1 MHIKACKQNMKV
13 IKTTV
18 SLKIKI
24 KEKSPFLW
32 FDLSLYAI
40 TKTIYGQKEKL
51 TLNLIKQTVTL
62 YLRSITSY
70 RAFILD
76 CKFQKVF

>member
-1 MHIKACKQNMKV
+1 MFKACKQNMKV

-18 SLKIKI
+18 SLKIEI

-40 TKTIYGQKEKL
+40 IKNFISPEKEL

-62 YLRSITSY
+62 YVGLTTSY
-70 RAFILD
+70 T
-76 CKFQKVF
+76 VFLS